1 MTHPPTPR
9 MNPGLFLEFHVSNH
23 QPHRLD
29 VGHNNGPYMP
39 LESRPHTKGFFASFC
54 YLSLICPRYDCR
66 EVFCYITQQP
76 LFPVYLPSIAHADI
90 PLRLYDKPPSKWLPE
105 LVLRHST
112 LFMTTSART
121 AQSARLL
128 GLLLKSSALPA
139 QMYKFCYSQMH
150 FVSLPTDRSSAGRR
164 NSVFTV
170 SHAGVRRPTAFGAGK
185 HGSSP

>member
-1 MTHPPTPR
+1 M
-9 MNPGLFLEFHVSNH
+9 FQNH

-29 VGHNNGPYMP
+29 AD
-39 LESRPHTKGFFASFC
+39 HTTGLICPWNPVHTLRLSFASFC

-66 EVFCYITQQP
+66 EVFRYITQQP
-76 LFPVYLPSIAHADI
+76 LFPVYPPSTARADI

-112 LFMTTSART
+112 LFMTTLART

-128 GLLLKSSALPA
+128 GLLLKSSASPA
-139 QMYKFCYSQMH
+139 QMYKSCYSQMH

-170 SHAGVRRPTAFGAGK
+170 SHAGVRSPTAFGAGK